1 MSEENLNKEDFS
13 VIPGGEILPAIE
25 NSPAVEALLSGSDD
39 IGNLSTMEEA
49 LLLWAAF
56 QKDPKTRIIVK
67 KNKYEAQQLYSRLS
81 MLQEQV
87 LLFVMEESLRV
98 QAIAASPEEKELLV
112 RSLGQMRSEEPK
124 LIVTN
129 TAALLRYL
137 PDRAFFDSL
146 CFELKTGEEMPMEE
160 LRQKLNRAGYAR
172 VNYVERPCTFAS
184 RGGIIDI
191 YPLNQTMPVRVEF
204 FDTEIDSIRF
214 FDPQTQRT
222 VSETSNV
229 EILPATDILFSDE
242 QIDQIRSAAGKALEK
257 RKADLSAD
265 DFAQLT
271 DAIEEDLRALE
282 SYSPENRLYR
292 YFAWT
297 SPASLLDYA
306 KGSVLLSTQEGVEE
320 FAKKNTLDNAA
331 YMQEEVQDHRALPR
345 YTMFHDLYTLEKK
358 VRIQKIHD
366 FVSFEHPIHTR
377 ILSVQPPHSDY
388 MAWVGEEA
396 RNPKVRFALEKEDID
411 ILREKMD
418 ISEMRFTDPI
428 FFEGFE
434 TESHIVYTRHEIF
447 RRRNRHLP
455 YQKSFREGS
464 VLTDVLELE
473 KGDYIVHAQYGIG
486 QYLGIVTREQNGRK
500 GDYLHIAYRDGDDL
514 FVPLSQF
521 QLVRKYVS
529 KEGTGTRL
537 SKLGSGQWEKTKAK
551 VSEKVEEIAGRL
563 VDLYAA
569 RSEDIGYAFPTDG
582 PLERE
587 FDEAFE
593 YESTPDQLAAAA
605 EIKAEMEKPKP
616 MDHLLIGDVGYG
628 KTEVAMRAAFKAIT
642 AGKQVAF
649 LCPTTI
655 LSMQHYQTLL
665 RRFEPTGAKIALINR
680 FVSTKEMKQIRQD
693 LESGQ
698 IDIVV
703 GTHRLFS
710 KTLHFKDLG
719 LLIIDEE
726 QRFGVEHK
734 EKIKEMKNSID
745 VLSLSATP
753 IPRTL
758 QMSLI
763 GVRTISQLNT
773 PPAHRLPI
781 QTYVMEKKGSVIEEI
796 IQRELARDGQ
806 VFYLHNRVQDIFRV
820 AKDLQEKFPD
830 VSVGVA
836 HGRMS
841 REDIEEVMIDFA
853 QNKYQILVCT
863 TIIETGLDIANAN
876 TIIIENAD
884 RFGLAQLY
892 QIRGR
897 VGRRERLAYCYLMVP
912 PNKQLNE
919 EASKR
924 LKAIR
929 EFTQLGSGYKIAMRD
944 LTIRGAGDMLGPK
957 QAGFIDQVGLDLYL
971 DMLSEAIAR
980 KKGIPL
986 KEPAQQK
993 KAQIAPEG
1001 YIPAPFT
1008 SSDGDKLSLYQD
1020 LQAIDSMKEL
1030 EAYRRRTEDLFGKI
1044 PKEVQ
1049 ELFDARKLDLFAN
1062 EPGVDSIRENKNVIE
1077 ITMDSKWSSN
1087 VNGLQL
1093 FEAAG
1098 KLSRAVKLTYKN
1110 QQVRVSF
1117 EKKRSYKTMLFKVM
1131 NLLMDPVFQKEKP
1144 AS

>member
-1 MSEENLNKEDFS
+1 METENLS
-13 VIPGGEILPAIE
+13 AAEILQPIE
-25 NSPAVEALLSGSDD
+25 NSPAVNALLQGDD
-39 IGNLSTMEEA
+39 DLGNLSVMEEA
-49 LLLWAAF
+49 LLWWAAF

-67 KNKYEAQQLYSRLS
+67 KNKYEAQQLFSRLS
-81 MLQEQV
+81 MLQDQV

-98 QAIAASPEEKELLV
+98 QAIAASPEERELLV
-112 RSLGQMRSEEPK
+112 SSLGEMRSTQPK

-129 TAALLRYL
+129 TAAFLRYL
-137 PDRAFFDSL
+137 PERKLFDSL
-146 CFELKTGEEMPMEE
+146 CFTIKPGDELSMEE
-160 LRQKLNRAGYAR
+160 LRSSLNRAGYAR
-172 VNYVERPCTFAS
+172 TNYVDRPCEFAN
-184 RGGIIDI
+184 RGGIVDI
-191 YPLNQTMPVRVEF
+191 YPLNHPHPIRVEF
-204 FDTEIDSIRF
+204 FDTEVESVRY
-214 FDPQTQRT
+214 FDPSTQRT
-222 VSETSNV
+222 ISQLNEA
-229 EILPATDILFSDE
+229 EILPAADILFSDE
-242 QIDQIRSAAGKALEK
+242 QIASIKEK
-257 RKADLSAD
+257 
-265 DFAQLT
+265 LT
-271 DAIEEDLRALE
+271 EKLAEKQKELKEEEFRTLQDTIEEDIRALE
-282 SYSPENRLYR
+282 SYDPENRLYR
-292 YFAWT
+292 YYAWT
-297 SPASLLDYA
+297 NPSSILDYA
-306 KGSVLLSTQEGVEE
+306 NGPVCLSTAEGVED
-320 FAKKNTLDNAA
+320 FAKKNALDNAA
-331 YMQEEVQDHRALPR
+331 YMQEEVQDHKALPR
-345 YTMFHDLYTLEKK
+345 YTMFHDLYLMEQQRKTG
-358 VRIQKIHD
+358 KIHD
-366 FVSFEHPIHTR
+366 FVSFDHPIQTGIR
-377 ILSVQPPHSDY
+377 SVQPPHSEY
-388 MAWVGEEA
+388 MRWIPEEA
-396 RNPKVRFALEKEDID
+396 VNPKVYFALEKEDIRV
-411 ILREKMD
+411 LSEKMD
-418 ISEMRFTDPI
+418 ISALKFVPPI
-428 FFEGFE
+428 FYEGFE
-434 TESHIVYTRHEIF
+434 TDAFTVYTRNEIF
-447 RRRNRHLP
+447 HRRNRHLP

-464 VLTDVLELE
+464 ALSDVLELH

-486 QYLGIVTREQNGRK
+486 QYLGIVTREQNGKK

-569 RSEDIGYAFPTDG
+569 RSEDIGYAFPKDSA
-582 PLERE
+582 LEQE
-587 FDEAFE
+587 FDDAFE
-593 YESTPDQLAAAA
+593 FESTPDQLAATA

-628 KTEVAMRAAFKAIT
+628 KTEVAMRAAFKAAA

-655 LSMQHYQTLL
+655 LSMQHYATLES
-665 RRFEPTGAKIALINR
+665 RFAPTGVRIALVNR
-680 FVSTKEMKQIRQD
+680 FISAKDMKKVREG
-693 LESGQ
+693 LANGQ

-710 KTLHFKDLG
+710 KTIKFKDLG
-719 LLIIDEE
+719 FLIIDEE

-781 QTYVMEKKGSVIEEI
+781 QTYVMEQKGSVVEEI

-806 VFYLHNRVQDIFRV
+806 VFYLHNRVQDIFRT
-820 AKDLQEKFPD
+820 AKELQEKFPD
-830 VSVGVA
+830 AAVGVA

-841 REDIEEVMIDFA
+841 RDEIEEVMMDFSE
-853 QNKYQILVCT
+853 NKYQILVCT

-897 VGRRERLAYCYLMVP
+897 VGRRERLAYCYLMVTP
-912 PNKQLNE
+912 DKQLNE

-980 KKGIPL
+980 KKGIET
-986 KEPAQQK
+986 EPKQEMK
-993 KAQIAPEG
+993 RAQIASEG

-1020 LQAIDSMKEL
+1020 LQGIQTMKEL
-1030 EAYRRRTEDLFGKI
+1030 EEYQKKTEDLFGKI

-1049 ELFDARKLDLFAN
+1049 ELFETRRIDLFAN
-1062 EPGVDSIRENKNVIE
+1062 EPGVDSIKESKNQIE
-1077 ITMDSKWSSN
+1077 ITMDPKWSSL
-1087 VNGLQL
+1087 VNGLKL
-1093 FEAAG
+1093 FEDISR
-1098 KLSRAVKLTYKN
+1098 LSKAIRLSYKN
-1110 QQVRVSF
+1110 KQIRASF
-1117 EKKRSYKTMLFKVM
+1117 EKKRGYRSMLTKIM
-1131 NLLMDPVFQKEKP
+1131 KILMDPAYMKTR
-1144 AS
+1144 